1 MKYLLDTNICIY
13 IIKRKP
19 TEVFNRF
26 LTCDVGDIGISTITI
41 AELTYG
47 TQKSQHRDKNQTA
60 LDQFLLPL
68 EIVDFD
74 IAAAQ
79 VYGSIRAQLEKQGT
93 PIGPL
98 DFLIAAQA
106 RSMGVSL
113 ITNNEKEFLRV
124 PGLTVENWINP

>member
-19 TEVFNRF
+19 SDVFSRF
-26 LTCDVGDIGISTITI
+26 QTFEVGDIGISSITV
-41 AELTYG
+41 AELTHG
-47 TQKSQHRDKNQTA
+47 TQKSQHPEKNQAA
-60 LDQFLLPL
+60 LEQFLLPL

-74 IAAAQ
+74 ITAAQ
-79 VYGSIRAQLEKQGT
+79 VYGAIRSQLEKQGT

-106 RSMGVSL
+106 LSLGIRL

-124 PGLTVENWINP
+124 PGLVVENWA

>member
-19 TEVFNRF
+19 PEVFNRF
-26 LTCDVGDIGISTITI
+26 RSCEVGDIGLSTITV
-41 AELTYG
+41 AELTHG
-47 TQKSQHRDKNQTA
+47 TQKSRQPDKNQAA

-79 VYGSIRAQLEKQGT
+79 AYGSIRAQLEQQGT
-93 PIGPL
+93 PIDPL

-106 RSMGVSL
+106 LSL
-113 ITNNEKEFLRV
+113 GISLVTNNEKEFLRV
-124 PGLTVENWINP
+124 PGLMVENWV

>member
-19 TEVFNRF
+19 PEVFKRF
-26 LTCDVGDIGISTITI
+26 RAYEVGDIGVSTVTI
-41 AELTYG
+41 AELTHG
-47 TQKSQHRDKNQTA
+47 TQKSQHPEKNQAA

-68 EIVDFD
+68 EIIDFD
-74 IAAAQ
+74 ITAAQ
-79 VYGSIRAQLEKQGT
+79 TYGFIRAQLEKKGT

-106 RSMGVSL
+106 LSL
-113 ITNNEKEFLRV
+113 DIRLVTNNEKEFLRV
-124 PGLTVENWINP
+124 PELTVENWV

>member
-1 MKYLLDTNICIY
+1 MKYLLDTNLCIY

-26 LTCDVGDIGISTITI
+26 RNCNIGDIGISTITI

-47 TQKSQHRDKNQTA
+47 TQKSQHPEKNQSA

-68 EIVDFD
+68 EIVEFD

-79 VYGSIRAQLEKQGT
+79 VYGSIRAQLEKKGT

-106 RSMGVSL
+106 LSL
-113 ITNNEKEFLRV
+113 GINLVTNNEREFLRV
-124 PGLTVENWINP
+124 PGLTVENWA

>member
-19 TEVFNRF
+19 LEVFNRF
-26 LTCDVGDIGISTITI
+26 RTFEVGDIGISTVTV

-47 TQKSQHRDKNQTA
+47 TQKSQNPAKNQAA
-60 LDQFLLPL
+60 LEQFLLPL

-74 IAAAQ
+74 VSAAQ
-79 VYGSIRAQLEKQGT
+79 VYGSIRSQLEKQGT
-93 PIGPL
+93 PIGLL

-106 RSMGVSL
+106 LSLGVRL

-124 PGLTVENWINP
+124 PGLVVENWV

>member
-13 IIKRKP
+13 TIKRKP
-19 TEVFNRF
+19 PDVFNRF
-26 LTCDVGDIGISTITI
+26 RTCEVGDIGISTITI
-41 AELTYG
+41 AELTRG
-47 TQKSQHRDKNQTA
+47 TQKSQHLEKNQAA

-74 IAAAQ
+74 MAAAQ
-79 VYGSIRAQLEKQGT
+79 VHGSIRSQFEKQGT

-106 RSMGVSL
+106 LSRGISL

-124 PGLTVENWINP
+124 PGLAVENWV

>member
-19 TEVFNRF
+19 PDVFNRF
-26 LTCDVGDIGISTITI
+26 RTCEVGDIGISTITV
-41 AELTYG
+41 AELTHG
-47 TQKSQHRDKNQTA
+47 AQKSQQPGKNQAA

-74 IAAAQ
+74 MIAAQ
-79 VYGSIRAQLEKQGT
+79 VYGSIRSQLEKQGT

-106 RSMGVSL
+106 LSL
-113 ITNNEKEFLRV
+113 GISLVTNNEKEFLRV
-124 PGLTVENWINP
+124 PGLAIENWV

>member
-19 TEVFNRF
+19 PEIFDRF
-26 LTCDVGDIGISTITI
+26 QDCDVGDVGISTITVS
-41 AELTYG
+41 ELTYG
-47 TQKSQHRDKNQTA
+47 TQKSRYPEKNQAA

-74 IAAAQ
+74 MSAAQ
-79 VYGSIRAQLEKQGT
+79 AYGAIRAQLEKQGT

-106 RSMGVSL
+106 LSLGISL

-124 PGLTVENWINP
+124 PGLSVENWV

>member
-19 TEVFNRF
+19 PDVFSRF
-26 LTCDVGDIGISTITI
+26 QTCEVGDIGISSITV
-41 AELTYG
+41 AELTHG
-47 TQKSQHRDKNQTA
+47 TQKSQHPEKNQAA
-60 LDQFLLPL
+60 LEQFLLPL

-74 IAAAQ
+74 ITAAQ
-79 VYGSIRAQLEKQGT
+79 VYGNIRSQLEKQGI

-106 RSMGVSL
+106 ISLEIRL

-124 PGLTVENWINP
+124 PELIVENWV

>member
-19 TEVFNRF
+19 SEVFNRF
-26 LTCDVGDIGISTITI
+26 RTCEVGDIGISTITV

-47 TQKSQHRDKNQTA
+47 TQKSQHPAKNQAA
-60 LDQFLLPL
+60 LEQFLLPL
-68 EIVDFD
+68 EIVNFD
-74 IAAAQ
+74 VSAAQ
-79 VYGSIRAQLEKQGT
+79 VHGSIRSQPEKQGT

-98 DFLIAAQA
+98 DFFIAAQA
-106 RSMGVSL
+106 LSLGVRL

-124 PGLTVENWINP
+124 PGLVVENWA

>member
-19 TEVFNRF
+19 SDVFDRF
-26 LTCDVGDIGISTITI
+26 RACEVGDIGVSTITI
-41 AELTYG
+41 AELTHG
-47 TQKSQHRDKNQTA
+47 TQKSQQPEKNQAA

-74 IAAAQ
+74 MAAAQ
-79 VYGSIRAQLEKQGT
+79 TYGLIRAQLEKKGT
-93 PIGPL
+93 PIGSL

-106 RSMGVSL
+106 LSL
-113 ITNNEKEFLRV
+113 GINLVTNNERDLLRV
-124 PGLTVENWINP
+124 PGLTVENWA

>member
-19 TEVFNRF
+19 PEVINRF
-26 LTCDVGDIGISTITI
+26 RSFEVGDIGVSTITV
-41 AELTYG
+41 AELTHG
-47 TQKSQHRDKNQTA
+47 TQKSQQPEKNQAA

-68 EIVDFD
+68 EIVDFNM
-74 IAAAQ
+74 AAAQ
-79 VYGSIRAQLEKQGT
+79 TYGTIRAQLEKKGT

-106 RSMGVSL
+106 LSL
-113 ITNNEKEFLRV
+113 GISLVTNNAREFLRV
-124 PGLTVENWINP
+124 PGLTVENWT

>member
-13 IIKRKP
+13 IIKRRP
-19 TEVFNRF
+19 PSVLNRF
-26 LTCDVGDIGISTITI
+26 RTCQLGDIGISTITV
-41 AELTYG
+41 AELTHG
-47 TQKSQHRDKNQTA
+47 TQKSQQPQKNQAA

-74 IAAAQ
+74 FAAAQ
-79 VYGSIRAQLEKQGT
+79 TYGTIRADLEKKGI

-106 RSMGVSL
+106 LSLGVSL

-124 PGLTVENWINP
+124 PGLTVENWV